1 MNVGVEIQKTSY
13 LINWTNIIK
22 KQKQL
27 YEKINIKK
35 GKQQNANAT
44 PKSSTMYTILSLKH
58 IYFLRLSV
66 G

>member
-35 GKQQNANAT
+35 GKQQNANANQVQCT
-44 PKSSTMYTILSLKH
+44 LSYL
-58 IYFLRLSV
+58 
-66 G
+66 